1 MRVGSLASMAAACAL
16 AVVPAA
22 RAQAPDVTA
31 LSQLAGPQ
39 REARLLEGARKEG
52 GVNVYTSLVVE
63 DIAAAAAAFEDR
75 YGVRVRYWRVSS
87 TKILQRVLA
96 EVRSGRYEFDVVD
109 TSGPQLEALHR
120 EKMLATVTSPHDAD
134 LLPAAIR
141 PHKQWVGVR
150 LNIFVQAYNTDLVG
164 KADLPRA
171 YQDLLDPKWK
181 GRLAIAAKD
190 VDWFGAVVDD
200 FGENAGLELFRG
212 IASANGLAVRKS
224 HTLLAGL
231 VASGEVPLA
240 LTLYKH
246 NAERLKRKGAPIEWF
261 AIQPAFA
268 RVNGIAIARTAPR
281 PHAALL
287 FYDFMLS
294 PEGQRILQNAYYVP
308 TSLKLNNP
316 ATRANL
322 KFIDSAMVLD
332 QSERWEKRFQEVVS
346 RRPR

>member
-1 MRVGSLASMAAACAL
+1 MAAAAAL
-16 AVVPAA
+16 AIVPAA
-22 RAQAPDVTA
+22 RAQAPDITA

-63 DIAAAAAAFEDR
+63 HIATAAAAFEDR
-75 YGVRVRYWRVSS
+75 YGVRVNYWPISS
-87 TKILQRVLA
+87 TKILQRGLA
-96 EVRSGRYEFDVVD
+96 EVRSGRYEFDVVEM
-109 TSGPQLEALHR
+109 SGPQLEALYR
-120 EKMLATVTSPHDAD
+120 EKILAVATSPHNAD

-141 PHKQWVGVR
+141 PHRQWVG
-150 LNIFVQAYNTDLVG
+150 LWFNMFVQAYNTNLVG
-164 KADLPRA
+164 KADLPKT

-181 GRLAIAAKD
+181 GRLAISARDA
-190 VDWFGAVVDD
+190 DWFGAVVDD
-200 FGENAGLELFRG
+200 LGENAGLKLFRD
-212 IASANGLAVRKS
+212 IASTNGLSVRKG

-231 VASGEVPLA
+231 VASGEVSLA
-240 LTLYKH
+240 LTLYSH
-246 NAERLKRKGAPIEWF
+246 HVERLKRKGAPIEWF

-268 RVNGIAIARTAPR
+268 RMNGIAIARTAPR

-294 PEGQRILQNAYYVP
+294 PAGQRILQNADYVP
-308 TSLKLNNP
+308 TNLKLNNP

-322 KFIDSAMVLD
+322 KFIDPAMVLD
-332 QSERWEKRFQEVVS
+332 QFDRREKHFQDVVS